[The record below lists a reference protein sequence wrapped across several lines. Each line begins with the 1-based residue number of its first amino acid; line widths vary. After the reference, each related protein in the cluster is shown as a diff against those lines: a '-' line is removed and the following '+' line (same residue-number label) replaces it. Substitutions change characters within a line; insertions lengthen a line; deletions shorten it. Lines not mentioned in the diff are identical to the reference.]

1 MLVWITSVSGLVR
14 YPGKSLSNS
23 SCAWRTELVGGKY
36 FSLIPPNDSLPTGI
50 ISKIMMMTIG
60 AANSTG
66 RFITRLTS
74 LPQKPASTSSRVLVR
89 CRRSASQFR

>member
-50 ISKIMMMTIG
+50 ISKI
-60 AANSTG
+60 
-66 RFITRLTS
+66 LTS